1 MCGVHFLLALSWK
14 DNIFLLSYELRK
26 EEKQRSNQAS
36 KWRGKRWDQWNGQMG
51 RSEAPDWSAALQM
64 GNEEVRKIR
73 KGELEAG
80 IKTQEGKDWSWESW
94 SQKDTFLFT
103 QLPAALCWDKSLDPL
118 VLLIPIAICHVIS
131 EAPLESQKRFRTPG
145 RGMLN

>member
-1 MCGVHFLLALSWK
+1 M
-14 DNIFLLSYELRK
+14 ERRK
-26 EEKQRSNQAS
+26 
-36 KWRGKRWDQWNGQMG
+36 NGQLG
-51 RSEAPDWSAALQM
+51 RSEAPDWSAPLQM

-80 IKTQEGKDWSWESW
+80 IKTQPSKVRSCESW

-103 QLPAALCWDKSLDPL
+103 QLPAALCFDKSLDPL
-118 VLLIPIAICHVIS
+118 VVLIPIAICHVIS
-131 EAPLESQKRFRTPG
+131 EVPLESPKRFRTPG